1 MNNSEENITVDCEM
15 KTMTIND
22 FENPSLAEECNLNK
36 IVINA
41 SIFVELLQ
49 RLDSPG
55 DDLRILFSPDYP
67 HFTLKSTSLNVSVV
81 EFQYRKLN
89 KFYRESQK

>member
-22 FENPSLAEECNLNK
+22 FESPSLAEECNLNK
-36 IVINA
+36 IVIKAN
-41 SIFVELLQ
+41 IFVELLQ

-67 HFTLKSTSLNVSVV
+67 HFTLKSTSLNVSFVD
-81 EFQYRKLN
+81 FDYRILN
-89 KFYRESQK
+89 GFYRESQK